1 MADKYEAFVHYGPYD
16 KETIDRM
23 YDVRFCGMP
32 ISFLL
37 LDRRKTNT
45 YCHFCASLLT
55 HVIPDSKRVEGKLA
69 VLDGD
74 DHSWVEANGWV
85 YDTTEVLMW
94 DKDCY
99 YEKDGV
105 LSCFDVSEEEISEC
119 TKNYINNPG
128 FTESFVCWIEDLE
141 ANLENNLYKSILRD
155 HIDRFKVEIGYDS
168 LVVDQDELNEMRSS
182 LASMYGEIEEFKT
195 NNPVKYKRKEDA

>member
-16 KETIDRM
+16 KDTIDAM
-23 YDVRFCGMP
+23 YNVRFCGMP

-37 LDRRKTNT
+37 LDGRKTNT

-55 HVIPDSKRVEGKLA
+55 HVIPGSKRIEGKLT
-69 VLDGD
+69 VLDGE
-74 DHSWVEANGWV
+74 DHSWVEKDGYV

-105 LSCFDVSEEEISEC
+105 LSSFVVSDEEVKKC
-119 TKNYINNPG
+119 TEVYLNDAGY
-128 FTESFVCWIEDLE
+128 TESFVGWIEDLE
-141 ANLENNLYKSILRD
+141 SGLENNLYRRILRE
-155 HIDRFKVEIGYDS
+155 HIDRFKTEIGYDS
-168 LVVDQDELNEMRSS
+168 LEVDEDELNEVRAS
-182 LASMYGEIEEFKT
+182 LTQMYSEIAEFKT
-195 NNPVKYKRKEDA
+195 NNPVMYKRKEDE